1 MKFSSLIH
9 LLSAANVV
17 AFASAFA
24 FAPGTRSS
32 FSSSLSSYNTKADLE
47 VLAEKSNPFLG
58 YFDPIGLADKEFW
71 NQSQEATIG
80 FLRHS
85 EIKHGRVAMAAFVG
99 YCVQSSSTFP
109 WPQTLAGDLH
119 PAASLS
125 PEAQW
130 DATPLS
136 AKFQIILVIGLLEIW
151 DELGGNL
158 GEDNGDG
165 DGLDHYMKGRQPGK
179 YPTFD
184 QFTNSVHF
192 VPNLYDPFGLWKN
205 MKDKTRER
213 RLVAEINNGRLAMI
227 GIFSVLAA
235 DSVAGSVPLLADT
248 ARSYDGD
255 IMAPFG
261 SDFSLE
267 SNTVVGIISTIGATA
282 SLVAGNKSAKRQEEK
297 EEEGLVVS
305 AAGASVTSAGEVEV
319 DLSIPYDAPARLA
332 YEASD
337 DNKSLDYDEF
347 RLNFEAEAV
356 KEASEKWAKMF
367 SPVKA

>member
-9 LLSAANVV
+9 FISAANVV

-32 FSSSLSSYNTKADLE
+32 FSTLNSYNTKADLE

-58 YFDPIGLADKEFW
+58 YFDPIGLADQEFW

-119 PAASLS
+119 PSASLS

-158 GEDNGDG
+158 GEDNG

-297 EEEGLVVS
+297 EEEGLGVS
-305 AAGASVTSAGEVEV
+305 AGAGASVTSAGEVEV

-347 RLNFEAEAV
+347 RLKFEAEAV